1 MKQPS
6 VIDDEKIQGEMLSN
20 SLNDKFRD
28 KKFIGPSWDKKSKM
42 FKCHLRCHPLRE
54 TSFYL
59 GAYILEV
66 DAALAYDKGVD
77 ALQLNDVRQ
86 KNFTESADYE
96 KARQIELLDL
106 DRRGICIDDVGSL
119 EEVANHIE
127 CMVAK
132 KCQGFENN
140 MYYTDV
146 RDKNKCK
153 KFVGTNW
160 HKSTNKFEAKLQVG
174 STKYYL
180 GLYNLEAD
188 AALAYDKAVEA
199 LQLEISKQKNF
210 TDSSDYERARDTE
223 LLDLDRRGV
232 CIDDVGSLKEVANHI
247 ECIVEKCKSVETR
260 SPQTNIAVQRQ
271 NTCQAATASVRG
283 KHVCESQI
291 LLRQQLTDF

>member
-1 MKQPS
+1 LPWTEAIKASYVDINDTIPHFNDTSPS

-28 KKFIGPSWDKKSKM
+28 KMFIGPSWDKKSKM

-146 RDKNKCK
+146 SARSSLAQT
-153 KFVGTNW
+153 GTSQRTSSRPNFKLVLPSTILVYIILWLTRHW
-160 HKSTNKFEAKLQVG
+160 HT
-174 STKYYL
+174 
-180 GLYNLEAD
+180 
-188 AALAYDKAVEA
+188 
-199 LQLEISKQKNF
+199 
-210 TDSSDYERARDTE
+210 
-223 LLDLDRRGV
+223 
-232 CIDDVGSLKEVANHI
+232 
-247 ECIVEKCKSVETR
+247 TR
-260 SPQTNIAVQRQ
+260 Q
-271 NTCQAATASVRG
+271 
-283 KHVCESQI
+283 
-291 LLRQQLTDF
+291 